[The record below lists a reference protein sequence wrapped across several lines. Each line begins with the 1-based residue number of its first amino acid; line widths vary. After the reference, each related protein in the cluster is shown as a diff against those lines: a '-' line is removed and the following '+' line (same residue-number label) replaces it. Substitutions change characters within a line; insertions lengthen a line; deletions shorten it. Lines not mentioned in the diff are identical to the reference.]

1 MSTAVKTN
9 KKKTG
14 RAAGDTGVQTSVS
27 PAPTRTRNRP
37 VDTRPT
43 IRDVSALAGVSR
55 MTVSRFLR
63 SPEVVQEETRQ
74 IVARAIDELGYV
86 PDRAAGAL
94 STRRSG
100 FVGLIVPTITN
111 TNFAQAARGLT
122 DMLRRDGFEVLIGYT
137 DYDDAVFLRHVKAM
151 LARRAE
157 ALVLPSGPRPVSL
170 QRLLNRE
177 TIPLVEIA
185 GLPTRPLDRVV
196 GYSNRAAGRLA
207 AEYLIGLGY
216 TRIGAIGA
224 AGEGTAR
231 DHRGGRRID
240 GFRDALL
247 EAGLSDE
254 WVLRQGDPPVSFT
267 HGARTM
273 GNLLD
278 RAPGLE
284 AVFAVSDLVG
294 VGAMMECRRRGIDI
308 PRDLSL
314 IGFGSFEIGREVV
327 PSLTTVGVDYRA
339 MGERAG
345 RMLLDVLGGRGE
357 TDRVV
362 DVGMQLVVR
371 ETTTAARRPATT
383 RDVTV
388 AETAP

>member
-1 MSTAVKTN
+1 MPTADS
-9 KKKTG
+9 
-14 RAAGDTGVQTSVS
+14 AAQGGE
-27 PAPTRTRNRP
+27 ARP
-37 VDTRPT
+37 SGGRPT

-63 SPEVVQEETRQ
+63 SPEVVQEETRKT
-74 IVARAIDELGYV
+74 VARAIEELGYV

-137 DYDDAVFLRHVKAM
+137 DYDDAVFLRHVRAM

-157 ALVLPSGPRPVSL
+157 ALVLPSGPRSPAL

-185 GLPTRPLDRVV
+185 GIPTTPLDRVV
-196 GYSNRAAGRLA
+196 GYSNRTAGRMA
-207 AEYLIGLGY
+207 AEYLISLGF

-231 DHRGGRRID
+231 DHRGGRRLD
-240 GFRDALL
+240 GFREALL
-247 EAGLSDE
+247 QAGLSDE
-254 WVLRQGDPPVSFT
+254 WVLRQGHPPVSFT
-267 HGARTM
+267 HGAKTM
-273 GNLLD
+273 GDLLD
-278 RAPGLE
+278 RAPGLQ

-294 VGAMMECRRRGIDI
+294 VGAMMECRRRGIEI

-314 IGFGSFEIGREVV
+314 IGFGGFEIGREVV
-327 PSLTTVGVDYRA
+327 PALTTVGVDYRA

-345 RMLLDVLGGRGE
+345 KMLNDVLAGRDDGE
-357 TDRVV
+357 RVV

-371 ETTTAARRPATT
+371 QTTAPACATNV
-383 RDVTV
+383 RGDHGAPLV
-388 AETAP
+388 ALTAAGSGI